1 MWNSTNNS
9 SILIIAHSVPTA
21 TSTPDRTQQRSDM
34 LCTPL
39 EHLSPPVLRARRV
52 LPDLIRR
59 YYSQAAR
66 QYSSVNHCWDTIEAD
81 IASELSNGFTA
92 QVAFKPHKTNALG
105 AVKKGDGKWRRFT
118 VLWATSMTTHV
129 SQSPT
134 ASPPLT
140 TPSITSSS
148 ASSSSRKVDL
158 KAAFR
163 YFPSKFALLRLLVA
177 VPLLHRPTHMIWPSN
192 GRGSSGRFP
201 NTSHS
206 QPGATTR

>member
-1 MWNSTNNS
+1 LLFDLNKISCQPFALFVKLHNNAFSLIMLPGLQQSKNESELWNSTNNS
-9 SILIIAHSVPTA
+9 SILIIAHSGPTA
-21 TSTPDRTQQRSDM
+21 TSTPDRTQQRCDM

-39 EHLSPPVLRARRV
+39 EHLSPSVLRARRV

-118 VLWATSMTTHV
+118 VV
-129 SQSPT
+129 C
-134 ASPPLT
+134 
-140 TPSITSSS
+140 
-148 ASSSSRKVDL
+148 
-158 KAAFR
+158 
-163 YFPSKFALLRLLVA
+163 
-177 VPLLHRPTHMIWPSN
+177 
-192 GRGSSGRFP
+192 
-201 NTSHS
+201 
-206 QPGATTR
+206 QPQ